1 MDMDSRAALAAQSRL
16 WGLTEALLEL
26 RASAQ
31 VSERV
36 PEARASADNSDGDL
50 ERDTIPAPPP
60 FS

>member
-1 MDMDSRAALAAQSRL
+1 MDSRATLAARSRL

-26 RASAQ
+26 QASTQAP
-31 VSERV
+31 ERV
-36 PEARASADNSDGDL
+36 PEARAPVDDADGDL